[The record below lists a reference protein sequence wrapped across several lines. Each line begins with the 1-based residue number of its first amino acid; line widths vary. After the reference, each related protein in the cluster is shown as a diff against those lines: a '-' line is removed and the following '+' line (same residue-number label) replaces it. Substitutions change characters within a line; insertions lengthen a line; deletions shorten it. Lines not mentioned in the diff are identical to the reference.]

1 MHPDSVCLGE
11 ASGIRPD
18 NHTSLSYDQIIYFM
32 NYVEEVMRLAIS
44 YAPKLLGALLMLI
57 VGFWLA
63 RYIAGRLRKALESND
78 RIDASLVPFLS
89 SLTLVIVKMLVLL
102 SAASMFGL
110 EVTSFVAIFGALAFA
125 IGMAL
130 QGNLS
135 HMASGILILFFR
147 PFRVGD
153 FIVTQ
158 GYSGTVKEIQIFN
171 TILVTLDNRIII
183 IPNGSITGDPIEN
196 LSANPIRK
204 VPMVFG
210 VGYGVD
216 IDHAR
221 SVIQEVAG
229 TCPGIIH
236 DKPVDIFVTELADSS
251 VNFAVRPWCKTEDYW
266 TVYFYMQEYIKK
278 AFDTDNISI
287 PFPQLDVHM
296 PTSN

>member
-1 MHPDSVCLGE
+1 
-11 ASGIRPD
+11 
-18 NHTSLSYDQIIYFM
+18 M
-32 NYVEEVMRLAIS
+32 NYVEEVMRLVIS

-57 VGFWLA
+57 IGFWLA
-63 RYIAGRLRKALESND
+63 RFIAGRLRKTLESND

-89 SLTLVIVKMLVLL
+89 SMTLVIIKILVLL

-125 IGMAL
+125 VGMAL

-183 IPNGSITGDPIEN
+183 IPNGSITGGPIEN
-196 LSANPIRK
+196 LSANPTRK

-221 SVIQEVAG
+221 SVIQKVAED
-229 TCPGIIH
+229 CPGIIQ
-236 DKPVDIFVTELADSS
+236 DKPVDIFITELADSS

-266 TVYFYMQEYIKK
+266 AVFFYMQEYIKK
-278 AFDTDNISI
+278 AFDKEHISI